1 MKNQKVTVGEKDIII
16 SGWNFLYLALYAF
29 GGLGVEVILAFVIE
43 PAIYGVSMNEWATPQ
58 NISHWVITCALW
70 GLIGYTIIKIAKKRY
85 KFNLF
90 QSPLKMK
97 TWQRILVFVCVV
109 FSLFLSYIDW
119 NGSKIVK
126 EFAYNGWLK
135 FIFQYIYYLFEA
147 SLFMLI
153 IVFSQQA
160 FEIWFEN
167 DRIPYGGITVA
178 LTWGLSHIFTQ
189 GSLTAGLLTSLSG
202 LMYGIVYLL
211 VNKDVRKA
219 YLILLIMFVF

>member
-1 MKNQKVTVGEKDIII
+1 MKDQKVTVGEKDIIK
-16 SGWNFLYLALYAF
+16 SGWSYLCLAICAF
-29 GGLGVEVILAFVIE
+29 GGLGVEVILALVIE
-43 PAIYGVSMNEWATPQ
+43 PAIYRVSMNEWTTPQ
-58 NISHWVITCALW
+58 NISHWVTTCALW
-70 GLIGYTIIKIAKKRY
+70 GLIGYAIIKIAKKRY

-97 TWQRILVFVCVV
+97 TWQWILVFVCVV

-202 LMYGIVYLL
+202 FMYGIVYLL

-219 YLILLIMFVF
+219 YLILFIMFIF

>member
-1 MKNQKVTVGEKDIII
+1 MKNQKVTVGKKDIII
-16 SGWNFLYLALYAF
+16 SGWSFFYLALYAF
-29 GGLGVEVILAFVIE
+29 GGLGVEVILALGIE
-43 PAIYGVSMNEWATPQ
+43 PAIYRVSMNEWATSQ
-58 NISHWVITCALW
+58 NISHWVITCVLW
-70 GLIGYTIIKIAKKRY
+70 GLIGYIIIKIAKKRY

-90 QSPLKMK
+90 QSPQKMK
-97 TWQRILVFVCVV
+97 TWQWILVFVCVV

-153 IVFSQQA
+153 IVFSQKA
-160 FEIWFEN
+160 FEIWFKN

-178 LTWGLSHIFTQ
+178 LTWGLSHIFTR

-202 LMYGIVYLL
+202 FMYGIVYLL

-219 YLILLIMFVF
+219 YLILLIMFIF